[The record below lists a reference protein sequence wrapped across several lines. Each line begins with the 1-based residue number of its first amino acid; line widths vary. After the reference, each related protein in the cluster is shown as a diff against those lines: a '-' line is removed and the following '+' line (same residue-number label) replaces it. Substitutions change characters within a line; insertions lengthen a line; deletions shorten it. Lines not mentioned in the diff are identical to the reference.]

1 MALDFEQFKEFLEE
15 IDDDQIAKLA
25 PLFDAAN
32 RSATDFTQTLGEQ
45 GKQLK
50 AIKEQERDLAK
61 LLREKEALESRGI
74 EISAEHQKEIDR
86 LQASVGQYAD
96 NQKRLNEL
104 QKTGQILLDKYGG
117 GLDKAF
123 GSLSGFT
130 SKFTDLVGEF
140 DEAGTKLGQTTGYVY
155 AFQDAMTDAAS
166 GTNGLSVSM
175 AQAGAAI
182 GSLSTNMTLFNT
194 LSAVN
199 VQRITD
205 VTLAMEKL
213 GVDAASTAQALDTMT
228 RGMGMSVTSAT
239 DAARSFDQLAQSVGL
254 PTSEVIDGFNTI
266 SGDLARFGKQGK
278 KVFGGLVKEA
288 RSMGMS
294 IKEAFDIAEAFDTFE
309 SAAELAGKLNAQIGL
324 QLNSV
329 DMMNASHEDRIKM
342 LRDEF
347 KMRGK
352 NFDDMSRRQR
362 QAIAEV
368 MGVDVDMA
376 SRLFGDPVALRKYQ
390 KEQKSLEER
399 AKAVTTVT
407 EDLKNMFEDIMLA
420 LGPVVK
426 GFRNFV
432 KLLTGNIYGKIVLF
446 TAILAKMSGGFGNL
460 AKGISGVVKSPLKTI
475 TGQFQKFFSAG
486 EKASEAGQGM
496 ADGLNKTG
504 DAAKASFKSMAGMAL
519 VIVAIGAGIGMAAAG
534 VGYLVQSFKD
544 LGDNAPYAVLG
555 ILAFGAAVAG
565 IIFALAGLG
574 PVGLAAAAVIGVIGA
589 AAVAMGF
596 GVKLA
601 AEGISLMVT
610 SLKGLTD
617 GQGMEMAKSL
627 AAISGGVVLMGI
639 AGATSSIPILA
650 LSGALLALGGAL
662 GIAGPILE
670 RFANIFVSGLSSLG
684 DVAKGI
690 GTMFSTLG
698 SLGAIEL
705 VKIAG
710 GFSKL
715 TATIIDMME
724 NIDVDKSKALTNVL
738 AAIGEAGVGIEKIKA
753 SAESLNALERVIKV
767 SSDLDMET
775 GSQVRL
781 ATQGATA
788 AGVPSAGANY
798 TIPITFKVNNTDL
811 EKYVIKIVDKK
822 FDITRID

>member
-1 MALDFEQFKEFLEE
+1 MALDFEQFKEFLEQ

-50 AIKEQERDLAK
+50 AIKKDEQDLAK

-74 EISAEHQKEIDR
+74 EIADTHQKKIDE
-86 LQASVGQYAD
+86 LQQKVGQYAD

-104 QKTGQILLDKYGG
+104 QKTGEILLDKYGG

-130 SKFTDLVGEF
+130 SKFIELVDQF
-140 DEAGTKLGQTTGYVY
+140 DEAGTELGKTTGYVN
-155 AFQDAMTDAAS
+155 AFEDVMTDAAS
-166 GTNGLSVSM
+166 GANGLSVSM

-199 VQRITD
+199 VQRITN

-228 RGMGMSVTSAT
+228 RGMGMSINSAT
-239 DAARSFDQLAQSVGL
+239 EAARSFDQLAQSVGL

-278 KVFGGLVKEA
+278 KVFAGLVKEA

-309 SAAELAGKLNAQIGL
+309 GAAELAGKLNAQIGL

-329 DMMNASHEDRIKM
+329 DMMNLSHEDRIKM

-347 KMRGK
+347 KLRGK

-420 LGPVVK
+420 LGPVIK

-446 TAILAKMSGGFGNL
+446 TVIIAKMSGGFVNL

-555 ILAFGAAVAG
+555 ILAFGAAVVG
-565 IIFALAGLG
+565 IVFALGSLG
-574 PVGLAAAAVIGVIGA
+574 PVGLAAAAVIAAIGV

-601 AEGISLMVT
+601 AEGISLIVE
-610 SLKGLTD
+610 SLKGLTG
-617 GQGMEMAKSL
+617 GQGFEMAASL
-627 AAISGGVVLMGI
+627 VAIAAGVQVMGL
-639 AGATSSIPILA
+639 AGTASSMPILM

-662 GIAGPILE
+662 GIVGPMLE

-724 NIDVDKSKALTNVL
+724 NLDVDKSKALTNVL

-753 SAESLNALERVIKV
+753 SADSLNALERVVRV
-767 SSDLDMET
+767 SSEMDAD
-775 GSQVRL
+775 
-781 ATQGATA
+781 AQGEWQFSGQGGMTTA
-788 AGVPSAGANY
+788 GPSPSANY

-811 EKYVIKIVDKK
+811 EKYVIQIVDKK

>member
-1 MALDFEQFKEFLEE
+1 MAIDFQEFKEFLEQL
-15 IDDDQIAKLA
+15 DDGSLAKLA
-25 PLFDAAN
+25 PIFDAAN
-32 RSATDFTQTLGEQ
+32 KSATDLTETLGAQSRWLDAIKGQEAD
-45 GKQLK
+45 LK
-50 AIKEQERDLAK
+50 A
-61 LLREKEALESRGI
+61 LLREKEEMEKRGI
-74 EISAEHQKEIDR
+74 EISEEHRKKIAELE
-86 LQASVGQYAD
+86 QATGAYAAR
-96 NQKRLNEL
+96 QRVLNEL
-104 QKTGQILLDKYGG
+104 QKTGQVLLDKYGA

-130 SKFTDLVGEF
+130 SKFTELVDQF
-140 DEAGTKLGQTTGYVY
+140 DAAGTDLGKTTGYVH
-155 AFQDAMTDAAS
+155 AFEDAMTSAAS
-166 GTNGLSVSM
+166 GTNGMSVSM
-175 AQAGAAI
+175 AEAGAAI

-194 LSAVN
+194 LSATN
-199 VQRITD
+199 VQQITD
-205 VTLAMEKL
+205 LTVAMGKL

-228 RGMGMSVTSAT
+228 RGMGMSIESAGA
-239 DAARSFDQLAQSVGL
+239 AARSFDQLAQSVGL

-266 SGDLARFGKQGK
+266 SGDLARFGKEGK

-294 IKEAFDIAEAFDTFE
+294 IQEAFDIAEAFDTFE

-347 KMRGK
+347 KLRGK

-407 EDLKNMFEDIMLA
+407 EDLKNIFEDLMLM

-426 GFRNFV
+426 GFRNLV
-432 KLLTGNIYGKIVLF
+432 KLMTGNWIGKTILI
-446 TAILAKMSGGFGNL
+446 TAVVAKLAGGFGTL
-460 AKGISGVVKSPLKTI
+460 ATSIVSVAKAPMKTI
-475 TGQFQKFFSAG
+475 TGAFSKFFSAG
-486 EKASEAGQGM
+486 DKATEA
-496 ADGLNKTG
+496 ADNMSKGLDKTG
-504 DAAKASFKSMAGMAL
+504 KAAKGSFAQMAGMAL

-565 IIFALAGLG
+565 ILFVLGGMG
-574 PVGLAAAAVIGVIGA
+574 PVGYAAAAVIGVIGA
-589 AAVAMGF
+589 AAVGMGF

-601 AEGISLMVT
+601 AEGIKLMVD
-610 SLKGLTD
+610 SLKGLSD
-617 GQGMEMAKSL
+617 GQGWEIGKALLSISL
-627 AAISGGVVLMGI
+627 GVTALGI
-639 AGATSSIPILA
+639 AGSVGAIPILA
-650 LSGALLALGGAL
+650 LSVAILALGAAL
-662 GIAGPILE
+662 RVAGPVLSK
-670 RFANIFVSGLSSLG
+670 FANIFVSGLSSLAE
-684 DVAKGI
+684 VAKGI

-705 VKIAG
+705 IKIAG
-710 GFSKL
+710 GFGKL
-715 TATIIDMME
+715 TSSLVEMME
-724 NIDVDKSKALTNVL
+724 SVDVDKSKALSNL
-738 AAIGEAGVGIEKIKA
+738 MAAIGEAGIGIEKIKA
-753 SAESLNALERVIKV
+753 SADSLGALEKVIKV
-767 SSDLDMET
+767 SSELDV
-775 GSQVRL
+775 GAGDQVRASTQRTL
-781 ATQGATA
+781 AT
-788 AGVPSAGANY
+788 AGPSVAPNY
-798 TIPITFKVNNTDL
+798 TIPITFKVGNTDM

-822 FDITRID
+822 FDVTRID

>member
-1 MALDFEQFKEFLEE
+1 MALDFEQFKEFLEQL
-15 IDDDQIAKLA
+15 DDDQILKLVPA
-25 PLFDAAN
+25 FDAAN
-32 RSATDFTQTLGEQ
+32 KSATDFTKTLGAQ
-45 GKQLK
+45 GEQLK
-50 AIKEQERDLAK
+50 SIRQDERDLAK
-61 LLREKEALESRGI
+61 LLREKQEMEERGI
-74 EISAEHQKEIDR
+74 EISESHRKKIAELEQATGAYSARQK
-86 LQASVGQYAD
+86 A
-96 NQKRLNEL
+96 LNEL
-104 QKTGQILLDKYGG
+104 QKTGQVLLDKYGA

-130 SKFTDLVGEF
+130 SKFVELVDQF
-140 DEAGTKLGQTTGYVY
+140 DEAGTQLGKTTGYVY
-155 AFQDAMTDAAS
+155 AFQDSMTDAAS
-166 GTNGLSVSM
+166 GANGLSVSM

-228 RGMGMSVTSAT
+228 RGMGMSVNSAT
-239 DAARSFDQLAQSVGL
+239 EAARSFDQLAQSVGL

-329 DMMNASHEDRIKM
+329 DMMNLSHEDRIKM

-347 KMRGK
+347 KLRGK
-352 NFDDMSRRQR
+352 NFDDMSQRQR

-420 LGPVVK
+420 LGPVIK

-446 TAILAKMSGGFGNL
+446 TVIIAKMSGGFANL
-460 AKGISGVVKSPLKTI
+460 AKNISGVVKSPLKTI
-475 TGQFQKFFSAG
+475 TGQFQKFFSVG
-486 EKASEAGQGM
+486 DKAAEAGQNM

-504 DAAKASFKSMAGMAL
+504 DAAKSSFSSMAGMAL

-544 LGDNAPYAVLG
+544 LGDNAPYAVMG
-555 ILAFGAAVAG
+555 ILAFGAAVVG
-565 IIFALAGLG
+565 IVMALGSLG
-574 PVGLAAAAVIGVIGA
+574 PVGLAAAAVIGMIGA

-601 AEGISLMVT
+601 AEGISLIVT

-627 AAISGGVVLMGI
+627 AAIAGGVVTMGL
-639 AGATSSIPILA
+639 AGAISSMPILA
-650 LSGALLALGGAL
+650 LSGALLALGGSL
-662 GIAGPILE
+662 KIVGPVLE
-670 RFANIFVSGLSSLG
+670 RFAKIFTSGLSSLAE
-684 DVAKGI
+684 VAKGI

-698 SLGAIEL
+698 SLGAGEL
-705 VKIAG
+705 IKIAG

-715 TATIIDMME
+715 TATIIDMMDKM
-724 NIDVDKSKALTNVL
+724 DVDKSKALTNVL

-767 SSDLDMET
+767 SSDIDAGPGGQMQFS
-775 GSQVRL
+775 G
-781 ATQGATA
+781 QGGMSA
-788 AGVPSAGANY
+788 AGPSPSANY

-811 EKYVIKIVDKK
+811 EKYVVTIVDKK